1 MKEIVIISHEPLTSR
16 NKTCFF
22 IDEYRSRGITVHYWD
37 ASQYFFPG
45 MKLQDELNES
55 IIVKVNTLAEIESQL
70 KKITVSDCIFIVEV
84 NDCWENRAFYR
95 LLDAYRCYEIYVDMY
110 GNSVLPLTRMEK
122 IKKLFS
128 ANVFQSAKKH
138 LLSFLYKYYKKRHG
152 ITTYRRLFSSSSLVH
167 PTDKINHP
175 DYENFRDEMNKSTN
189 LKPESKY
196 IVFIDTY
203 FPYHPDLEYIYKIKK
218 VDGKTYQASL
228 NRFFSYLEKKYQMPV
243 RIAAHP
249 KANYNGSEFEGRQIT
264 RLETNKLVISSEM
277 VVLHASNAISY
288 VALANKKVV
297 FITTDGYNYSSAV
310 LRTRIKK
317 LAALFGK
324 KVYNI
329 DKVDFERIDI
339 TPIAPDY
346 RERYIYSFLT
356 DEKNEKRNNIDILLE
371 AFSEL

>member
-22 IDEYRSRGITVHYWD
+22 IDEYRSRGITVHYWN

-243 RIAAHP
+243 RIAAHLRRTTTVRNL
-249 KANYNGSEFEGRQIT
+249 KGGRLRGWKRISWSFPQKWLCCMRVMRFRMLHWQI
-264 RLETNKLVISSEM
+264 RKSCL
-277 VVLHASNAISY
+277 
-288 VALANKKVV
+288 
-297 FITTDGYNYSSAV
+297 
-310 LRTRIKK
+310 LRQM
-317 LAALFGK
+317 
-324 KVYNI
+324 
-329 DKVDFERIDI
+329 DI
-339 TPIAPDY
+339 IILQ
-346 RERYIYSFLT
+346 RY
-356 DEKNEKRNNIDILLE
+356 
-371 AFSEL
+371 